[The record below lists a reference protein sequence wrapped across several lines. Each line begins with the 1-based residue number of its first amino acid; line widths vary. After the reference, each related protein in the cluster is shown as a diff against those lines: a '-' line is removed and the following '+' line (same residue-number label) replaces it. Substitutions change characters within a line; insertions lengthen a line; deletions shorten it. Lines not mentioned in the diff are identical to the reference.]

1 MVAPMDSSENA
12 SNRRSAHHRSG
23 AGRLFVLDLPTIQT
37 TGRVFAEQSDLSIIH
52 RVLDIASGDGAWAI
66 SAAES
71 QPQMQ
76 IVGIESD
83 VQLIEQ
89 ARMQAQTRGLENV
102 SFWVMDPFQPLDAG
116 DGSFDL
122 VNLRFMVGFTD
133 LDQWPKLIEESLR
146 LLRPGGIVRLTEA
159 DTLITTSPACER
171 LSDLLSQA
179 LWQAKHHLFPSTP
192 YGQNLL
198 ITPLLP
204 RLLRN
209 VGCEQIRSVASVTN
223 FSTGMQAHAQMIA
236 DIARSYQLMQPLLL
250 RMGVAGKQEVES
262 LFQQM
267 LAEVQTEDFCGIGF
281 YLTAWGKKP

>member
-12 SNRRSAHHRSG
+12 NTRPNAHHRSG

-37 TGRVFAEQSDLSIIH
+37 TGRVFAEQSDLSTIH

-76 IVGIESD
+76 IVGIDSD

-102 SFWVMDPFQPLDAG
+102 SFRVMDPFQPLDVA

-133 LDQWPKLIEESLR
+133 LDRWPKLIDESLR
-146 LLRPGGIVRLTEA
+146 LLQPGGIVRLTEA
-159 DTLITTSPACER
+159 DTPITTSPACER

-209 VGCEQIRSVASVTN
+209 ADCEQIRSVASVTN
-223 FSTGMQAHAQMIA
+223 FSRGMQAHAQMIA

-267 LAEVQTEDFCGIGF
+267 LAEVRSEDFCGIGF